1 MSLLIFTLTLF
12 MFALSINQSG
22 HNPAPSMRL
31 FYFKAIK
38 LVNGQVSTFGDG
50 VGSPLVSRQY
60 LTLCCMS
67 KTKEAQMPKSKTPSN
82 ELLDKLSI
90 LEIAV
95 EVSMAKLQ
103 TQLPNN
109 SLIIHGIEN
118 AYNDFKKELTKYIS
132 ATEIWPTNHSKLK
145 TAQRQIGLEYNIML
159 NEVISCVNIVPKKG
173 DFIC

>member
-1 MSLLIFTLTLF
+1 

-22 HNPAPSMRL
+22 NSPAPSMRL

-60 LTLCCMS
+60 LTLCFMS
-67 KTKEAQMPKSKTPSN
+67 KTKEAQMPKFKTPSN

-95 EVSMAKLQ
+95 ELSMAKLQ
-103 TQLPNN
+103 TQSTKD
-109 SLIIHGIEN
+109 SLIIRGIEN
-118 AYNDFKKELTKYIS
+118 AYNDFKRDLIKYIS

-145 TAQRQIGLEYNIML
+145 RAQKEVGYEYNIML
-159 NEVISCVNIVPKKG
+159 NEVINSVNIIPKKG
-173 DFIC
+173 VDICRN